1 MTPRTRNFFT
11 ATLLIGMLVVPTL
24 AQTTPGQP
32 GQQPNPN
39 TPPGGRQRRQYDPAQ
54 ARQQALDRI
63 KQELGASDD
72 DFKALAPKIDKV
84 MTLQRD
90 VGRGSS
96 RRSRGNRGG
105 STDPNSQTAA
115 PSATSTTPLSPV
127 RQASAD
133 LQAALANKDSK
144 PDEIK
149 AKLDAYRAAK
159 AQARTDLTAAQQ
171 DLLGLL
177 TQRQEATLVNMGILE

>member
-1 MTPRTRNFFT
+1 MTARRWTFF
-11 ATLLIGMLVVPTL
+11 AAILLVGMLVIPTL
-24 AQTTPGQP
+24 AQTAPGTTGTP

-54 ARQQALDRI
+54 ARQQSLDRI

-72 DFKALAPKIDKV
+72 EFQALAPKIDKI

-90 VGRGSS
+90 TGRGSS
-96 RRSRGNRGG
+96 RRGRNRGG
-105 STDPNSQTAA
+105 ESSATATPSAA
-115 PSATSTTPLSPV
+115 PTTPLSPV

-133 LQAALANKDSK
+133 LQAALANKDAK

-149 AKLDAYRAAK
+149 AKLDAFRAAR
-159 AQARTDLTAAQQ
+159 AQAKADLAAAQQ

-177 TQRQEATLVNMGILE
+177 TQRQEATLVTLGVLE